1 MGFFN
6 AEDAEITQRAQRAQR
21 FISYF
26 LCVPGANSAFSA
38 FISYYLVKY
47 SPFQER

>member
-1 MGFFN
+1 MEFFN
-6 AEDAEITQRAQRAQR
+6 AEDAEITPRAQR

-26 LCVPGANSAFSA
+26 LCVLCANSAFYA
-38 FISYYLVKY
+38 FNRPPAKH